1 MTRII
6 LGVMGGI
13 EMHYLDATYYRLNLL
28 KNAKTKMVYR
38 SNGVVTI

>member
-28 KNAKTKMVYR
+28 EERKDKDWFIEVMEL
-38 SNGVVTI
+38 